1 MNNVSTP
8 YQFLLITA
16 ACAVAALCVRSLIR
30 GTIRRR
36 APEGTDCVRDE
47 AIIIRNAPFAIIEID
62 ANNVVLSAN
71 TATARM
77 FGYDEK
83 EVVGLPL
90 NAILPDFDAPL
101 VDQRTFG
108 LTKEATRIDV
118 ATAISDLVVDGRPL
132 RVAYIRDVT
141 EEQRAKEALAESEA
155 QLRLIIDT
163 VPAIL
168 WISRSDCEP
177 AFILAARKT
186 PPFRAGM

>member
-8 YQFLLITA
+8 DRFLLISA

-30 GTIRRR
+30 GAIRRR
-36 APEGTDCVRDE
+36 APEGTDCARDE
-47 AIIIRNAPFAIIEID
+47 AIIIRNAPFAIIKID

-71 TATARM
+71 TATVRM